1 MSETEKLTIWDVMKY
16 PNAGIM
22 TEFGK
27 SAINKILIGAEGLT
41 LWMHDRP
48 VEYLKTVGVEH
59 CQLILRSIDQLTED
73 EKKYLITICSEDKE
87 IFSMDTLF
95 DEQYREYFFASLD
108 NFHLLAV
115 NHLRSINID
124 IDGFIESGKAVK
136 E

>member
-1 MSETEKLTIWDVMKY
+1 MGKEKLTLADCFKY

-27 SAINKILIGAEGLT
+27 SAINKILIGAEALT

-73 EKKYLITICSEDKE
+73 EILEIGKIIVNDNREFLDLDTILVQMKQVRIAD
-87 IFSMDTLF
+87 
-95 DEQYREYFFASLD
+95 Y
-108 NFHLLAV
+108 
-115 NHLRSINID
+115 LRSRNID
-124 IDGFIESGKAVK
+124 IDGFIENGKAVK
-136 E
+136 S